1 MLDKVSPVLHVLNCL
16 AKGQRPDTE
25 VSMEVLL
32 ASIDIVNYF
41 IMQKAILQNRGNL
54 FDDFE
59 IQTLMYDWMVKN
71 NTIERAYAPSTFT
84 QNIRHKQEKLPSSKF
99 QSQFSKLK
107 EYGVVTMSDDG
118 KSITLVSGAVF
129 PYFTANSVSEG
140 NFRLIP
146 TSLVEIEALRIKYEL
161 SGDLTH
167 FNAEISIEELDDS
180 MQVIF

>member
-1 MLDKVSPVLHVLNCL
+1 
-16 AKGQRPDTE
+16 
-25 VSMEVLL
+25 
-32 ASIDIVNYF
+32 
-41 IMQKAILQNRGNL
+41 
-54 FDDFE
+54 
-59 IQTLMYDWMVKN
+59 
-71 NTIERAYAPSTFT
+71 
-84 QNIRHKQEKLPSSKF
+84 
-99 QSQFSKLK
+99 
-107 EYGVVTMSDDG
+107 MSDDG